1 VAGPNRMRRAE
12 GRAARAFAAPA
23 LTGLAFF
30 VALPFLLAV
39 ILSLTDLRLGS
50 PRAPAFVGFEQFAR
64 LAADA
69 GFGRALLNNALFA
82 AVVVPVQTALAL
94 GLALLLN
101 QGLPLRGLFR
111 TLFFMPV
118 VFPLSLVSVVWILLY
133 APGPEGLMNAIL
145 SALSFGAWTPR
156 DFLHDPALALPAIML
171 LSVWQGA
178 GLQMVILLAGLQAV
192 PAELHE
198 AAAADGAGRGARF
211 VHVTLPALRNPLVF
225 VVVVTT
231 ILSFRL
237 FDQVQIMTRGGPGD
251 ATTVVMF
258 EAVRALFERQQLARA
273 CAMSVVFFLVILAA
287 TLVQRRLLRQESA
300 S

>member
-1 VAGPNRMRRAE
+1 MAGPNRMRRAE

-50 PRAPAFVGFEQFAR
+50 PRAPAFVGLEQFAR

-258 EAVRALFERQQLARA
+258 
-273 CAMSVVFFLVILAA
+273 
-287 TLVQRRLLRQESA
+287 
-300 S
+300 